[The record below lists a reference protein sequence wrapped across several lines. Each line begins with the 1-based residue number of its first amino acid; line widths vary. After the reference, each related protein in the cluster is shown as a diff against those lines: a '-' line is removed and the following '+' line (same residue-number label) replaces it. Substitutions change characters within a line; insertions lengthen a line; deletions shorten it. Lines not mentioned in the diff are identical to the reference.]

1 MTSNATTPAATNK
14 NQELDQAFARRI
26 HTSILTAQAWDDD
39 PSLLFECRAML
50 PWEELQNETGKYA
63 EPDKDRLRFANNRN
77 IRFLQRLARFFQRDF
92 MTWVNQPPCVACQGK
107 NVKYQCTRGP
117 ETLEE
122 KQGGASRVEVYQC
135 QDCADETTTTF
146 PRYNVPRKLLET
158 RRGRCGEYANLFGC
172 MCRAVGFDTRYISD
186 FTDHVWTEVR
196 VVHEGVEQWI
206 MVDSCEGVVN
216 EPSVSVL
223 EQDDI
228 GMKKKSIGVL
238 LMIQT
243 AVDWIFTNNI
253 FAIADVRSRMGQ
265 ETKLCL
271 GYPCQSLH
279 GCHLAVYPSR
289 SHRRV
294 YDTTQRTCLV

>member
-1 MTSNATTPAATNK
+1 MFAASLPRVCFCFINRRHKLACLASAAAHPPSCQPENA
-14 NQELDQAFARRI
+14 
-26 HTSILTAQAWDDD
+26 
-39 PSLLFECRAML
+39 
-50 PWEELQNETGKYA
+50 G
-63 EPDKDRLRFANNRN
+63 
-77 IRFLQRLARFFQRDF
+77 FLQRLARFFQRDF
-92 MTWVNQPPCVACQGK
+92 MTWVNQPPCAACQGK

-117 ETLEE
+117 ETSEE

-172 MCRAVGFDTRYISD
+172 MCRAVGFDARYISD

-223 EQDDI
+223 EQSDI
-228 GMKKKSIGVL
+228 RMKKNKIH
-238 LMIQT
+238 
-243 AVDWIFTNNI
+243 W
-253 FAIADVRSRMGQ
+253 
-265 ETKLCL
+265 
-271 GYPCQSLH
+271 
-279 GCHLAVYPSR
+279 
-289 SHRRV
+289 RV
-294 YDTTQRTCLV
+294 TDDSNCRGLYFY